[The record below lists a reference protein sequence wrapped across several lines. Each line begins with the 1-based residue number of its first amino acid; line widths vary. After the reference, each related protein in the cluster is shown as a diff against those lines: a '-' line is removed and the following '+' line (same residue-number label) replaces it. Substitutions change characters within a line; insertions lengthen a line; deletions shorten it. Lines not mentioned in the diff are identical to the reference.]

1 MAPNTFKQWTL
12 SDVNGLESL
21 HISSAIIPSI
31 INDYD
36 VLVNFHFASLNYR
49 DILIAQVMS
58 TFSFLLATPASI
70 SGKNSFPLKKGVVP
84 VSDGA
89 GVVVSVGPK
98 VTAFRAGDR
107 VAPTF
112 MRDHI
117 AGPITPAAVLSSL
130 GAVVDGTLR
139 EYGVYPE
146 HGLVRIADSLSLLEA
161 SSLPCAGVTAW
172 TSLYGD
178 RRMQPGDVVLT
189 QGTSGVSLF
198 ALQLAV
204 AAGATVIAT
213 TSSTE
218 KIQLLKSL
226 GATHVLNYRQDKNW
240 GETAKSLTRDGAGVD
255 IVVEAVRM
263 GGIISLVGHLDSS
276 EPLDPPFNP
285 IEVLASQAT
294 IRAIGVGNRQD
305 FVALMRAIDASHI
318 KPVID
323 KKVFRMD
330 EAREA
335 YQHMLDRKHLGK
347 VVIDLRSSQQLTG

>member
-1 MAPNTFKQWTL
+1 MATKTFRQWTL
-12 SDVNGLESL
+12 SDANGLESL
-21 HISSAIIPSI
+21 HLSSATIPSI

-36 VLVNFHFASLNYR
+36 VLVRLHFASLNYR
-49 DILIAQVMS
+49 DLLIAQ
-58 TFSFLLATPASI
+58 
-70 SGKNSFPLKKGVVP
+70 GKNPFPLKEGVVP

-89 GVVVSVGPK
+89 GVVVSVGPR
-98 VTAFRAGDR
+98 VTAFRGGDR

-117 AGPITPAAVLSSL
+117 AGPITPAAILSSL
-130 GAVVDGTLR
+130 GAAVDGTLR

-146 HGLVRIADSLSLLEA
+146 HGLVRIADCLSLLEA

-178 RRMQPGDVVLT
+178 RYLRPGDVVLT

-213 TSSTE
+213 TSSSD
-218 KIQLLKSL
+218 KIQLLKDL
-226 GATHVLNYRQDKNW
+226 GARHVLNYSMDKNW

-255 IVVEAVRM
+255 IVVEVGGALSVRQSLKAIRM
-263 GGIISLVGHLDSS
+263 GGTISLVGHLDSS

-294 IRAIGVGNRQD
+294 IRAIGAGNHQD
-305 FVALMRAIDASHI
+305 FVALMKAIDASHI

-323 KKVFRMD
+323 KRVFEMD

-335 YQHMLDRKHLGK
+335 FQYMVGGTRPISAATLHGFF
-347 VVIDLRSSQQLTG
+347 

>member
-1 MAPNTFKQWTL
+1 MAQNTFKQWVL
-12 SDVNGLESL
+12 RDANGVESL
-21 HISSAIIPSI
+21 HLSSATIPSTI
-31 INDYD
+31 GDYD
-36 VLVNFHFASLNYR
+36 VLVNLHFASLNYR
-49 DILIAQVMS
+49 DILIAQ
-58 TFSFLLATPASI
+58 
-70 SGKNSFPLKKGVVP
+70 GKNPFPLKKDVVP

-98 VTAFRAGDR
+98 VTAFSAGDR

-146 HGLVRIADSLSLLEA
+146 HSLVRIADNLSLLEA

-178 RRMQPGDVVLT
+178 RYLQPGDVVLT

-198 ALQLAV
+198 ALQLVV
-204 AAGATVIAT
+204 AAGAVVIAT
-213 TSSTE
+213 TSSAE
-218 KIQLLKSL
+218 KIQLLKGL
-226 GATHVLNYRQDKNW
+226 GATHVLNYSEDKNW

-255 IVVEAVRM
+255 IVVEVGGASSVRQSLKAVRM

-285 IEVLASQAT
+285 VEVLASQAT
-294 IRAIGVGNRQD
+294 IRAIGAGNRQD
-305 FVALMRAIDASHI
+305 FVALMRAIDANHI

-323 KKVFRMD
+323 KKVFKMD

-347 VVIDLRSSQQLTG
+347 VVIDLRGSQKLTD

>member
-1 MAPNTFKQWTL
+1 MASNTFKQWIL
-12 SDVNGLESL
+12 PDAKGFNSL
-21 HISSAIIPSI
+21 QISSATIPSDVG
-31 INDYD
+31 DYE
-36 VLVNFHFASLNYR
+36 VLINFHFASLNYR
-49 DILIAQVMS
+49 DIVVAQGNN
-58 TFSFLLATPASI
+58 P
-70 SGKNSFPLKKGVVP
+70 FPLKKNVVP

-89 GVVVSVGPK
+89 GIVVSVGPK
-98 VTAFRAGDR
+98 VTMFRAGDR

-112 MRDHI
+112 MRDHV
-117 AGPITPAAVLSSL
+117 AGPITTAAILSSL

-146 HGLVRIADSLSLLEA
+146 HSLVRIADHLSLLEA

-178 RRMQPGDVVLT
+178 RRLQPGDVVLT

-213 TSSTE
+213 TSSPD
-218 KIQLLKSL
+218 KIKILKDL
-226 GATHVLNYRQDKNW
+226 GAKYVLNYREDKSW
-240 GETAKSLTRDGAGVD
+240 GETAKGLTKDGVGVD
-255 IVVEAVRM
+255 IIVEVGGASSVRQSLKAVRM
-263 GGIISLVGHLDSS
+263 GGVISLVGHLDSS

-285 IEVLASQAT
+285 MELLASQAT
-294 IRAIGVGNRQD
+294 VRAIGAGNRQD
-305 FVALMRAIDASHI
+305 FIALMRAIDANNI

-323 KKVFRMD
+323 RKVFKMS

-335 YQHMLDRKHLGK
+335 YQYMLDRKHVGK
-347 VVIDLRSSQQLTG
+347 VVIDLRSSL

>member
-1 MAPNTFKQWTL
+1 MVSKSYKQWILSDPIGFQSLRPSSATL
-12 SDVNGLESL
+12 S
-21 HISSAIIPSI
+21 SA

-49 DILIAQVMS
+49 DILIAQGQN
-58 TFSFLLATPASI
+58 P
-70 SGKNSFPLKKGVVP
+70 FPLKQDVVP

-98 VTAFRAGDR
+98 VTEFRAGDR

-117 AGPITPAAVLSSL
+117 SGPITPAAILSSL

-146 HGLVRIADSLSLLEA
+146 HGLVRIPDSLSLLEA

-172 TSLYGD
+172 TSLYGE
-178 RRMQPGDVVLT
+178 RSLRPGDIVLT

-213 TSSTE
+213 TSSSE
-218 KIQLLKSL
+218 KSEVLKRL
-226 GATHVLNYRQDKNW
+226 GAKYVLNYTEDKNW
-240 GETAKSLTRDGAGVD
+240 GETAKNLTGDGAGVD
-255 IVVEAVRM
+255 VIVEVGGAASLRQSLKAIRM
-263 GGIISLVGHLDSS
+263 GGTISLVGLLNSS
-276 EPLDPPFNP
+276 EPLDPPFSP
-285 IEVLASQAT
+285 VELLASQAT
-294 IRAIGVGNRQD
+294 IRAIGAGNRQD
-305 FVALMRAIDASHI
+305 FIALMKAIDANRI

-323 KKVFRMD
+323 RRVFSMN
-330 EAREA
+330 EVREA
-335 YQHMLDRKHLGK
+335 YQHMWDRKHLGK
-347 VVIDLRSSQQLTG
+347 VIIDLGTSQQPAY

>member
-1 MAPNTFKQWTL
+1 MAQNTFKQWIL
-12 SDVNGLESL
+12 SDANGLESL
-21 HISSAIIPSI
+21 HLSSATIPSTFT
-31 INDYD
+31 
-36 VLVNFHFASLNYR
+36 LRL
-49 DILIAQVMS
+49 S
-58 TFSFLLATPASI
+58 TIETSWSHKL
-70 SGKNSFPLKKGVVP
+70 GKNPFPLKNDVVP
-84 VSDGA
+84 LSDAA

-112 MRDHI
+112 MRDYI
-117 AGPITPAAVLSSL
+117 AGPLTPSAVLSSL

-146 HGLVRIADSLSLLEA
+146 HSLVRIADSLSLLEA

-178 RRMQPGDVVLT
+178 RYLQPGDVVLT

-213 TSSTE
+213 TSSAE
-218 KIQLLKSL
+218 KIQRLKGL
-226 GATHVLNYRQDKNW
+226 GATHVLNYSEDKNW

-255 IVVEAVRM
+255 IVVEVGGASSVRQSLKAVRM

-285 IEVLASQAT
+285 VEVFASQAT
-294 IRAIGVGNRQD
+294 IRAIGAGNRQD
-305 FVALMRAIDASHI
+305 FVALMRAIDANHI

-323 KKVFRMD
+323 DKVFKMD

-335 YQHMLDRKHLGK
+335 YQHM
-347 VVIDLRSSQQLTG
+347 VVIDLRGSQKLAD

>member
-1 MAPNTFKQWTL
+1 MASNTFKQWVL
-12 SDVNGLESL
+12 SSSNGLESL
-21 HISSAIIPSI
+21 HLSSAAIPSTLD
-31 INDYD
+31 DYD
-36 VLVNFHFASLNYR
+36 VLVNLHFASLNYR
-49 DILIAQVMS
+49 DILIAQ
-58 TFSFLLATPASI
+58 
-70 SGKNSFPLKKGVVP
+70 GKNPFPLKKDVVP

-89 GVVVSVGPK
+89 GIVVSVGTK
-98 VTAFRAGDR
+98 VTTFRAGDR

-112 MRDHI
+112 MRDHV
-117 AGPITPAAVLSSL
+117 AGPITPAVALSSL

-146 HGLVRIADSLSLLEA
+146 HSLVRIADSLSLREA

-172 TSLYGD
+172 SSLYGD
-178 RRMQPGDVVLT
+178 RCLRPGDVVLT

-198 ALQLAV
+198 AMQLAV

-213 TSSTE
+213 TSSSE

-226 GATHVLNYRQDKNW
+226 GATHVLNYSQDKSW

-255 IVVEAVRM
+255 IVVEVGGASSVRQSLKAVRM
-263 GGIISLVGHLDSS
+263 GGIISLVGNLDTSK
-276 EPLDPPFNP
+276 PLDPPFNP

-305 FVALMRAIDASHI
+305 FVALMRAIDANNI

-323 KKVFRMD
+323 KRVFGMD

-347 VVIDLRSSQQLTG
+347 VVIDLRGSQELAV